1 MNEGFIL
8 IHRRLL
14 DWQWYSNKNDRIV
27 WLHCLLSANWKDGYF
42 EGKKIERGS
51 FVTSYDKLAKEIGIS
66 VQQLR
71 TSLNHL
77 KSTNEITHETNN
89 QFSIITINKYNDYQ
103 LEQQT
108 NQQTI
113 NKRLTNEQQTINN
126 NRINNNKSI
135 KEINNI
141 KEKINKKEKYGSFNN
156 VKLTDEEYQKLKDKF
171 NDYES
176 KIENLS
182 SYLAM
187 KGDKYKNHYAVIL
200 NWSRKDEK
208 ASNVPSWFN
217 KQPEERKRSEEDE
230 RELQELIRGY

>member
-77 KSTNEITHETNN
+77 KSTNEITHKTNN

-113 NKRLTNEQQTINN
+113 NNQLTNEQQTINN
-126 NRINNNKSI
+126 NRINSNKSI
-135 KEINNI
+135 KEIN
-141 KEKINKKEKYGSFNN
+141 KESISKDIPKKVEKKYFESLKVNTIFNEFLDLRRKLKAVNTDRAITMLINKLNEY
-156 VKLTDEEYQKLKDKF
+156 DEETQYEMIEQSIVNSWKGIFELKNKKNKGYSFSDLLKEE
-171 NDYES
+171 NYE
-176 KIENLS
+176 
-182 SYLAM
+182 
-187 KGDKYKNHYAVIL
+187 
-200 NWSRKDEK
+200 
-208 ASNVPSWFN
+208 
-217 KQPEERKRSEEDE
+217 
-230 RELQELIRGY
+230 

>member
-113 NKRLTNEQQTINN
+113 NKRLTNEQQTTNK
-126 NRINNNKSI
+126 RITNEQQTS
-135 KEINNI
+135 NNI
-141 KEKINKKEKYGSFNN
+141 LRKIRKKRIKK
-156 VKLTDEEYQKLKDKF
+156 VRITT
-171 NDYES
+171 
-176 KIENLS
+176 
-182 SYLAM
+182 
-187 KGDKYKNHYAVIL
+187 
-200 NWSRKDEK
+200 
-208 ASNVPSWFN
+208 P
-217 KQPEERKRSEEDE
+217 
-230 RELQELIRGY
+230 